1 MKNLIILGGL
11 AVAGAV
17 ALAKSEK
24 GQELLAAI
32 DEKLAEKAKEADE
45 RNAESLAKIE
55 EALRNAGDS
64 AVKRL
69 ADVLG
74 ISEDVLRASQA
85 ADAKDKT
92 HPYADEP
99 TTERDDLTH

>member
-1 MKNLIILGGL
+1 MKSLIILGGL

-24 GQELLAAI
+24 GQELLAVV

-55 EALRNAGDS
+55 EALRNAGDN

-69 ADVLG
+69 ANILG
-74 ISEDVLRASQA
+74 IDEETLRADA
-85 ADAKDKT
+85 ARHA
-92 HPYADEP
+92 AE
-99 TTERDDLTH
+99 TTTGYEQND